1 VAFPHGYF
9 ISAARFR
16 FGQDSAKIRWS
27 FVFSA
32 VFGSTAVQKG
42 MIGMQ
47 MGLSCWN
54 LSWEENNE
62 AGFTERN
69 LPATLAV

>member
-1 VAFPHGYF
+1 MATSSVLLGFGL
-9 ISAARFR
+9 ARIQPKSGGVSCFR
-16 FGQDSAKIRWS
+16 RFLDQP
-27 FVFSA
+27 
-32 VFGSTAVQKG
+32 QCLG

-54 LSWEENNE
+54 LSWAEENNE

-69 LPATLAV
+69 LPA